1 MKTKDKKYL
10 TWDELKYRLEH
21 PTLWD
26 KITTPFSRLSY
37 MIEQAYWNAKY
48 AIQRARHGY
57 DSRDVFSFCDRFP
70 ERMVKILTEFKKY
83 NVSVWQLYDD
93 NEKYIRP
100 LSDYEQDL
108 VLNEMIQDFTYADET
123 VLFDTRYYQFSK
135 LCDIDDKYYK
145 QHENEWEDKMDE
157 CEKDSQIYCTNG
169 LKLLTKWYWQIWY

>member
-70 ERMVKILTEFKKY
+70 ERMAKILNEFKKY
-83 NVSVWQLYDD
+83 NVWRMA
-93 NEKYIRP
+93 I
-100 LSDYEQDL
+100 
-108 VLNEMIQDFTYADET
+108 A
-123 VLFDTRYYQFSK
+123 
-135 LCDIDDKYYK
+135 
-145 QHENEWEDKMDE
+145 
-157 CEKDSQIYCTNG
+157 
-169 LKLLTKWYWQIWY
+169 